1 MSSADRPS
9 RTPPAAA
16 VHEHAANA
24 TPPVQSAPAAQP
36 ARNSAARR
44 KWPWVVGLILLA
56 GAAAIGIPW
65 LRDVLTT
72 VSTDDA
78 YVNGHVTFV
87 APRVSGQV
95 KQVLVDDNN
104 AVRKGDLLVE
114 LDPEPFQVQVDI
126 ARATVTAATA
136 DLVAAQ
142 ASVRGT
148 EGLTRSLR
156 YGLERA
162 IEDVDDKVAT
172 LKLRVAT
179 LQSKKAS
186 LTKAQ
191 ADYNRNK
198 PLAATG
204 TVTQQDM
211 DAYTEA
217 MLVAQAQVQES
228 LQAVYEIRVAL
239 GLPPQPE
246 KGEDLTQIPAD
257 LNQNFSSVR
266 EAQAKLIQAASALGV
281 TNAGTGCAW

>member
-1 MSSADRPS
+1 MSSPESKAPTSVAPGDGHH
-9 RTPPAAA
+9 PPMH
-16 VHEHAANA
+16 VEPVPQS
-24 TPPVQSAPAAQP
+24 PPVKSTTR
-36 ARNSAARR
+36 RN
-44 KWPWVVGLILLA
+44 WPWVVGLILLA

-65 LRDVLTT
+65 LRDALTT

-78 YVNGHVTFV
+78 YVNSHVTFV

-95 KQVLVDDNN
+95 MRVLVDDNN

-126 ARATVTAATA
+126 ARATLTAATA

-142 ASVRGT
+142 ASVRGM

-179 LQSKKAS
+179 LESKKAS

-191 ADYNRNK
+191 ADYKRNK

-204 TVTQQDM
+204 AVTQQDM

-239 GLPPQPE
+239 GMPPQPE
-246 KGEDLTQIPAD
+246 KGEDLTQVPVD
-257 LNQNFSSVR
+257 LNQNFSSV
-266 EAQAKLIQAASALGV
+266 
-281 TNAGTGCAW
+281 